1 MFYALNSFCTII
13 LTFDYDDSV
22 MVCYCVGVSYISI
35 STKSMIKCE
44 RKVGKLR
51 EMTIWIWYKL

>member
-13 LTFDYDDSV
+13 LTFDYDGSV

-44 RKVGKLR
+44 R
-51 EMTIWIWYKL
+51 

>member
-22 MVCYCVGVSYISI
+22 MVCYFVSVSYISI

-44 RKVGKLR
+44 REVGKLR
-51 EMTIWIWYKL
+51 EMTMWIWYNL

>member
-13 LTFDYDDSV
+13 LTFDYDGSV

-35 STKSMIKCE
+35 STKFMIKCE
-44 RKVGKLR
+44 REVGKLR